1 MDIVLNDAAIGT
13 GLGAEVPPLTLR
25 ATAGVPSYVRVETAE
40 RPLLVSLIAGGRL
53 RLDSGTTNDADA
65 LRLATAL
72 VDTPVVSEPT
82 AGVSVASVVAEEL
95 VFASQPA
102 GRRAV
107 RDFLERHAL
116 ADYARV
122 PVRSLPPTERVRVL
136 SELALLRP
144 GVKAIIVTSPERH
157 GGEPSG
163 WYDELAAIAARGI
176 TVLIV
181 TDAVTADTLSTL
193 GAVDATAIP
202 EPEPE
207 LELELEEPESPE
219 PLESPVS

>member
-1 MDIVLNDAAIGT
+1 MDIVLENVAIGT
-13 GLGAEVPPLTLR
+13 GLGAVVPPLTLH

-40 RPLLVSLIAGGRL
+40 RPLLVSLIASGRL
-53 RLDSGTTNDADA
+53 RVDSGSTNGGDLDS
-65 LRLATAL
+65 LRLSTAL
-72 VDTPVVSEPT
+72 VDTPVVAEPT

-95 VFASQPA
+95 VFASRPA

-107 RDFLERHAL
+107 RDFLDQHGL

-122 PVRSLPPTERVRVL
+122 PVRSLPPIERVRVL

-144 GVKAIIVTSPERH
+144 GISAIVVTSPERH

-176 TVLIV
+176 TVLVV
-181 TDAVTADTLSTL
+181 TDAVTADTLSAL
-193 GAVDATAIP
+193 GAVDATVIP

-207 LELELEEPESPE
+207 EEEEPESPE
-219 PLESPVS
+219 S